1 MEEVAQN
8 SRIGDRSKARRKK
21 EEERRR
27 KLDQRRGSFGSSD
40 AKITGKKKE
49 KIREGKQ
56 GRRELVEKKRME
68 KKKFS

>member
-8 SRIGDRSKARRKK
+8 SRIGDRSKARRKD
-21 EEERRR
+21 EERRR
-27 KLDQRRGSFGSSD
+27 QLDQRRGSFGSSD
-40 AKITGKKKE
+40 TKITGKKEE

>member
-8 SRIGDRSKARRKK
+8 SRIGDGSKARRK

-27 KLDQRRGSFGSSD
+27 KFDQRRGSFGSSD
-40 AKITGKKKE
+40 TKITGKKKE

-68 KKKFS
+68 EKFS